1 MARKMKP
8 FTKICKNRK
17 LFALAGA
24 CALVCSLFC
33 EVGLSQSDNNSF
45 DGSFEDTIRDSA
57 VAVADFQTDVQDN
70 IGGSLEELRDKFSDA
85 ADEFGVPATDEFT
98 ATLKNAGQDILQHD
112 SVAPWVDRM
121 KTHSGK
127 IELPKVLGSLA
138 IVIGGYLGFVWL
150 TRRVMGGGGNSG
162 LPNEVVEVLG
172 QTPFGPRKSLQLV
185 RLGSKLLLLMHSPEG
200 TSPIGEITDPDEVDY
215 LTSVVSGRKP
225 TGRSA
230 IAVRKAAVTS
240 NPPSNTIGDMA
251 GGDLKKI
258 LRQLERTGAAA
269 AGSVFEA

>member
-1 MARKMKP
+1 MKP
-8 FTKICKNRK
+8 FAKKCTNQRSLVLSGVC
-17 LFALAGA
+17 L
-24 CALVCSLFC
+24 LVCCLFC
-33 EVGLSQSDNNSF
+33 SVGSAQSDNNNF
-45 DGSFEDTIRDSA
+45 NGSFEDTIRDSA
-57 VAVADFQTDVQDN
+57 VAVTDFQTDVQDN
-70 IGGSLEELRDKFSDA
+70 IGNSLEELRDKFSNA

-98 ATLKNAGQDILQHD
+98 STLKNAGQDILQHD
-112 SVAPWVDRM
+112 SVAPWIDKM

-150 TRRVMGGGGNSG
+150 TRRLTGSGGNSG

-200 TSPIGEITDPDEVDY
+200 TSSIGEITDPEEVDY
-215 LTSVVSGRKP
+215 LTSVVSGRK
-225 TGRSA
+225 TARRSGV
-230 IAVRKAAVTS
+230 AVRKSPVAS
-240 NPPSNTIGDMA
+240 NPPSNNTVDVA
-251 GGDLKKI
+251 GGDLKRI

>member
-1 MARKMKP
+1 M
-8 FTKICKNRK
+8 
-17 LFALAGA
+17 
-24 CALVCSLFC
+24 
-33 EVGLSQSDNNSF
+33 SQSDTSFKNSF
-45 DGSFEDTIRDSA
+45 EETIQDSA
-57 VAVADFQTDVQDN
+57 VVATDFQTEVQDN
-70 IGGSLEELRDKFSDA
+70 VGNSLEELRNKFSDA
-85 ADEFGVPATDEFT
+85 ADSFGVPATDELT
-98 ATLKNAGQDILQHD
+98 STLQSAGQDLMQHD
-112 SVAPWVDRM
+112 SVAPWLDKL

-150 TRRVMGGGGNSG
+150 TRRLMGTGGNSG
-162 LPNEVVEVLG
+162 LPQEVVEVLG

-215 LTSVVSGRKP
+215 LTSVVSGRK
-225 TGRSA
+225 TAGRSA
-230 IAVRKAAVTS
+230 IAIRKSSTNS
-240 NPPSNTIGDMA
+240 NPPSNNIGEVA